1 MKIGKINKNT
11 MKKLLILL
19 ALPCSLYAME
29 VFEEEFPDGEIQE
42 EYSLDGQ
49 ACFDYIDG
57 KGWSEGENTRKG
69 KSFYV
74 GVGIG
79 SSGASMQQFS
89 YIDSIQNAF
98 IRAQMNAKTDM
109 AENQAKQ
116 ITSEISNEFVQSFKE
131 GIKPVDVVTNNDL
144 EAQNYEDLSVYQK
157 MKLLIHQKLDE
168 SISSENKDKVG
179 EDERE
184 LQQEID
190 DILSQNVFRDSI
202 EATASSNIRGMKVV
216 YSNLSAKP
224 NSNKTNVC
232 NVVVWSENFVKY
244 ADAMTTGNF
253 KVLSNPK
260 KKKKPLKDQVKKGE
274 ALMVTFGTFM
284 DRDENGDMSILSYAQ
299 SGIKSSTSN
308 SQQAAIRTAK
318 LKAERAIIQFRSEN
332 VEVQEKIDNFEV
344 TTEKANGMID
354 TYTEENIDRRQRA
367 SANGTLQGSK
377 VIHRWVQRHP
387 VTSRPVAGVVVS
399 WSPSDANFAK
409 SMKETLEK
417 EPDASGSSTEYQV
430 IQPQEYDSGSSSGD
444 DEDDF

>member
-1 MKIGKINKNT
+1 

-19 ALPCSLYAME
+19 IVPYSFVAAE
-29 VFEEEFPDGEIQE
+29 VFEEEFPDGDLQE

-49 ACFDYIDG
+49 ACFDYIDN

-79 SSGASMQQFS
+79 SSGASMQQVS

-109 AENQAKQ
+109 AESQAKQ

-131 GIKPVDVVTNNDL
+131 GVKPVDIITNNDL
-144 EAQNYEDLSVYQK
+144 EAQNYDDLSVYQK
-157 MKLLIHQKLDE
+157 MKLLIHQKLNE
-168 SISSENKDKVG
+168 SISKENKDKVG
-179 EDERE
+179 ENERE
-184 LQQEID
+184 LQREID
-190 DILSQNVFRDSI
+190 GILSQNVFRDSI
-202 EATASSNIRGMKVV
+202 EATAASNIRGMKVV

-253 KVLSNPK
+253 SVLNNPK
-260 KKKKPLKDQVKKGE
+260 KKKKPLKEQVKKGD

-284 DRDENGDMSILSYAQ
+284 DRDENGDMAILSYAQ

-332 VEVQEKIDNFEV
+332 VEVQEKINNFEI

-367 SANGTLQGSK
+367 SASGTLQGST
-377 VIHRWVQRHP
+377 VIHRWVKKHP
-387 VTSRPVAGVVVS
+387 VTSRAVAGVVVA
-399 WSPSDANFAK
+399 WSPSAANFAK
-409 SMKETLEK
+409 GMKETLEK
-417 EPDASGSSTEYQV
+417 QPNSSGSTSTYQ
-430 IQPQEYDSGSSSGD
+430 IIEPEEYDSGSSGGD

>member
-1 MKIGKINKNT
+1 

-19 ALPCSLYAME
+19 IVPYSFVAAE
-29 VFEEEFPDGEIQE
+29 VFEEEFPDGDLQE

-49 ACFDYIDG
+49 ACFDYIDN

-79 SSGASMQQFS
+79 SSGASMQQVS

-109 AENQAKQ
+109 AESQAKQ
-116 ITSEISNEFVQSFKE
+116 ITSEISNEFVFSFKE
-131 GIKPVDVVTNNDL
+131 GVKPVDVITNNDL
-144 EAQNYEDLSVYQK
+144 EAQNYDDLSVYQK
-157 MKLLIHQKLDE
+157 MKLLIHQKLNE
-168 SISSENKDKVG
+168 SISKENKDKVG
-179 EDERE
+179 ENERE
-184 LQQEID
+184 LQREID
-190 DILSQNVFRDSI
+190 GILSQNVFRDSI
-202 EATASSNIRGMKVV
+202 EATAASNIRGMKVV

-253 KVLSNPK
+253 SVLNNPK
-260 KKKKPLKDQVKKGE
+260 KKKKPLKEQVKKGD

-284 DRDENGDMSILSYAQ
+284 DRDENGDMAILSYAQ

-332 VEVQEKIDNFEV
+332 VEVQEKINNFEI

-367 SANGTLQGSK
+367 SASGTLQGST
-377 VIHRWVQRHP
+377 VVHRWVKKHP
-387 VTSRPVAGVVVS
+387 VTSRPVAGVVVA
-399 WSPSDANFAK
+399 WSPSAANFAK

-417 EPDASGSSTEYQV
+417 QPNSSGSTSTYQ
-430 IQPQEYDSGSSSGD
+430 IIEPEEYDSGSSGGD

>member
-1 MKIGKINKNT
+1 

-19 ALPCSLYAME
+19 IVPYSFVAAE
-29 VFEEEFPDGEIQE
+29 VFEEEFPDGDLQE

-49 ACFDYIDG
+49 ACFDYIDN

-79 SSGASMQQFS
+79 SSGASMQQVS

-109 AENQAKQ
+109 AESQAKQ

-131 GIKPVDVVTNNDL
+131 GVKPVDIITNNDL
-144 EAQNYEDLSVYQK
+144 EAQNYDDLSVYQK
-157 MKLLIHQKLDE
+157 MKLLIHQKLNE
-168 SISSENKDKVG
+168 SISKENKDKVG
-179 EDERE
+179 ENERE
-184 LQQEID
+184 LQREID
-190 DILSQNVFRDSI
+190 GILSQNVFRDSI
-202 EATASSNIRGMKVV
+202 EATAASNIRGMKVV

-253 KVLSNPK
+253 SVLNNPK
-260 KKKKPLKDQVKKGE
+260 KKKKPLKEQVKKGD

-284 DRDENGDMSILSYAQ
+284 DRDENGDMAILSYAQ

-332 VEVQEKIDNFEV
+332 VEVQEKINNFEI

-367 SANGTLQGSK
+367 SASGTLQGST
-377 VIHRWVQRHP
+377 VIHRWVKKHP
-387 VTSRPVAGVVVS
+387 VTSRAVAGVVVA
-399 WSPSDANFAK
+399 WSPSAANFAK
-409 SMKETLEK
+409 GMKETLEK
-417 EPDASGSSTEYQV
+417 QPNSSGSSSTYQ
-430 IQPQEYDSGSSSGD
+430 IIEPEEYDSGSSGGD

>member
-1 MKIGKINKNT
+1 

-19 ALPCSLYAME
+19 IVPYSFVAAE
-29 VFEEEFPDGEIQE
+29 VFEEEFPDGDLQE

-49 ACFDYIDG
+49 ACFDYIDN

-79 SSGASMQQFS
+79 SSGASMQQVS

-109 AENQAKQ
+109 AESQAKQ

-131 GIKPVDVVTNNDL
+131 GVKPVDIITNNDL
-144 EAQNYEDLSVYQK
+144 EAQNYDDLSVYQK
-157 MKLLIHQKLDE
+157 MKLLIHQKLNE
-168 SISSENKDKVG
+168 SISKENKDKVG
-179 EDERE
+179 ENERE
-184 LQQEID
+184 LQREID
-190 DILSQNVFRDSI
+190 GILSQNVFRDSI
-202 EATASSNIRGMKVV
+202 EATAASNIRGMKVV

-253 KVLSNPK
+253 SVLNNPK
-260 KKKKPLKDQVKKGE
+260 KKKKPLKEQVKKGD

-284 DRDENGDMSILSYAQ
+284 DRDENGDMAILSYAQ

-332 VEVQEKIDNFEV
+332 VEVQEKINNFEI

-367 SANGTLQGSK
+367 SASGTLQGST
-377 VIHRWVQRHP
+377 VIHRWVKKHP
-387 VTSRPVAGVVVS
+387 VTSRAVAGVVVA
-399 WSPSDANFAK
+399 WSPSAANFAK

-417 EPDASGSSTEYQV
+417 QPNSSGSSSTYQ
-430 IQPQEYDSGSSSGD
+430 IIEPEEYDSGSSGGD

>member
-1 MKIGKINKNT
+1 

-19 ALPCSLYAME
+19 IVPYSFMAAE
-29 VFEEEFPDGEIQE
+29 VFEEEFPDGDLQE

-49 ACFDYIDG
+49 ACFDYIDN

-79 SSGASMQQFS
+79 SSGASMQQVS

-109 AENQAKQ
+109 AESQAKQ

-131 GIKPVDVVTNNDL
+131 GVKPVDIITNNDL
-144 EAQNYEDLSVYQK
+144 EAQNYDDLSVYQK
-157 MKLLIHQKLDE
+157 MKLLIHQKLNE
-168 SISSENKDKVG
+168 SISKENKDKVG
-179 EDERE
+179 ENERE
-184 LQQEID
+184 LQREID
-190 DILSQNVFRDSI
+190 GILSQNVFRDSI
-202 EATASSNIRGMKVV
+202 EATAASNIRGMKVV
-216 YSNLSAKP
+216 DSNLSAKP

-253 KVLSNPK
+253 SVLNNPK
-260 KKKKPLKDQVKKGE
+260 KKKKPLKEQVKKGD

-284 DRDENGDMSILSYAQ
+284 DRDENGDMAILSYAQ

-332 VEVQEKIDNFEV
+332 VEVQEKINNFEI

-367 SANGTLQGSK
+367 SASGTLQGST
-377 VIHRWVQRHP
+377 VIHRWVKKHP
-387 VTSRPVAGVVVS
+387 VTSRAVAGVVVA
-399 WSPSDANFAK
+399 WSPSAANFAK

-417 EPDASGSSTEYQV
+417 QPNSSGSSSTYQ
-430 IQPQEYDSGSSSGD
+430 IIEPEEYDSGSSGGD

>member
-1 MKIGKINKNT
+1 

-19 ALPCSLYAME
+19 IVPYSLVAME
-29 VFEEEFPDGEIQE
+29 VFEEEFPDGDLQE
-42 EYSLDGQ
+42 EYSLDGK
-49 ACFDYIDG
+49 ACFDYIDN

-79 SSGASMQQFS
+79 SSGASMQQVS

-109 AENQAKQ
+109 AESQAKQ
-116 ITSEISNEFVQSFKE
+116 ITSEISNEFVFSFKE
-131 GIKPVDVVTNNDL
+131 GVKPVDVITNNDL
-144 EAQNYEDLSVYQK
+144 EAQNYDDLSVYQK
-157 MKLLIHQKLDE
+157 MKLLIHQKLNE
-168 SISSENKDKVG
+168 SISKENKDKVG
-179 EDERE
+179 ENERE
-184 LQQEID
+184 LQREID
-190 DILSQNVFRDSI
+190 GILSQNVFRDSI
-202 EATASSNIRGMKVV
+202 EATAASNIRGMKVV

-253 KVLSNPK
+253 SVLNNPK
-260 KKKKPLKDQVKKGE
+260 KKKKPLKEQVKKGD

-284 DRDENGDMSILSYAQ
+284 DRDENGDMAILSYAQ

-332 VEVQEKIDNFEV
+332 VEVQEKINNFEI
-344 TTEKANGMID
+344 TTEKANSMID
-354 TYTEENIDRRQRA
+354 TYSEENIDRRQRA
-367 SANGTLQGSK
+367 SASGTLQGST
-377 VIHRWVQRHP
+377 VVHRWVKKHP
-387 VTSRPVAGVVVS
+387 VTSRPVAGVVVA
-399 WSPSDANFAK
+399 WSPSAANFAK
-409 SMKETLEK
+409 SMKETLENK
-417 EPDASGSSTEYQV
+417 PNSSGSSSTYQV
-430 IQPQEYDSGSSSGD
+430 IEPEEYDSGSSGGD

>member
-1 MKIGKINKNT
+1 

-19 ALPCSLYAME
+19 IVPYSFVAAE
-29 VFEEEFPDGEIQE
+29 VFEEEFPDGDLQE

-49 ACFDYIDG
+49 ACFDYIDN

-79 SSGASMQQFS
+79 SSGASMQQVS

-109 AENQAKQ
+109 AESQAKQ

-131 GIKPVDVVTNNDL
+131 GVKPVDIITNNDL
-144 EAQNYEDLSVYQK
+144 EAQNYDDLSVYQK
-157 MKLLIHQKLDE
+157 MKLLIHQKLNE
-168 SISSENKDKVG
+168 SISKENKDKVG
-179 EDERE
+179 ENERE
-184 LQQEID
+184 LQREID
-190 DILSQNVFRDSI
+190 GILSQNVFRDSI
-202 EATASSNIRGMKVV
+202 EATAASNIRGMKVV

-253 KVLSNPK
+253 SVLNNPK
-260 KKKKPLKDQVKKGE
+260 KKKKPLKEQVKKGD

-284 DRDENGDMSILSYAQ
+284 DRDENGDMAILSYAQ
-299 SGIKSSTSN
+299 SGIKSNTSN

-332 VEVQEKIDNFEV
+332 VEVQEKINNFEI

-367 SANGTLQGSK
+367 SASGTLQGST
-377 VIHRWVQRHP
+377 VIHRWVKKHP
-387 VTSRPVAGVVVS
+387 VTSRAVAGVVVA
-399 WSPSDANFAK
+399 WSPSAANFAK

-417 EPDASGSSTEYQV
+417 QPNSSGSSSTYQ
-430 IQPQEYDSGSSSGD
+430 IIEPEEYDSGSSGGD

>member
-1 MKIGKINKNT
+1 

-19 ALPCSLYAME
+19 IVPYSFVAAE
-29 VFEEEFPDGEIQE
+29 VFEEEFPDGDLQE

-49 ACFDYIDG
+49 ACFDYIDN

-79 SSGASMQQFS
+79 SSGASMQQVS

-109 AENQAKQ
+109 AESQAKQ

-131 GIKPVDVVTNNDL
+131 GVKPVDIITNNDL
-144 EAQNYEDLSVYQK
+144 EAQNYDDLSVYQK
-157 MKLLIHQKLDE
+157 MKLLIHQKLNE
-168 SISSENKDKVG
+168 SISKENKDKVG
-179 EDERE
+179 ENERE
-184 LQQEID
+184 LQREID
-190 DILSQNVFRDSI
+190 GILSQNVFRDSI
-202 EATASSNIRGMKVV
+202 EATAASNIRGMKVV

-253 KVLSNPK
+253 SILNNPK
-260 KKKKPLKDQVKKGE
+260 KKKKPLKEQVKKGD

-284 DRDENGDMSILSYAQ
+284 DRDENGDMAILSYAQ

-332 VEVQEKIDNFEV
+332 VEVQEKINNFEI

-367 SANGTLQGSK
+367 SASGTLQGST
-377 VIHRWVQRHP
+377 VIHRWVKKHP
-387 VTSRPVAGVVVS
+387 VTSRAVAGVVVA
-399 WSPSDANFAK
+399 WSPSAANFAK

-417 EPDASGSSTEYQV
+417 QPNSSGSSSTYQ
-430 IQPQEYDSGSSSGD
+430 IIEPEEYDSGSSGGD

>member
-1 MKIGKINKNT
+1 

-19 ALPCSLYAME
+19 IVPYSFVAAE
-29 VFEEEFPDGEIQE
+29 VFEEEFPDGDLQE

-49 ACFDYIDG
+49 ACFDYIDN

-79 SSGASMQQFS
+79 SSGASMQQVS

-109 AENQAKQ
+109 AESQAKQ

-131 GIKPVDVVTNNDL
+131 GVKPVDIITNNDL
-144 EAQNYEDLSVYQK
+144 EAQDYDDLSVYQK
-157 MKLLIHQKLDE
+157 MKLLIHQKLNE
-168 SISSENKDKVG
+168 SISKENKDKVG
-179 EDERE
+179 ENERE
-184 LQQEID
+184 LQREID
-190 DILSQNVFRDSI
+190 GILSQNVFRDSI
-202 EATASSNIRGMKVV
+202 EATAASNIRGMKVV

-253 KVLSNPK
+253 SVLNNPK
-260 KKKKPLKDQVKKGE
+260 KKKKPLKEQVKKGD

-284 DRDENGDMSILSYAQ
+284 DRDENGDMAILSYAQ

-308 SQQAAIRTAK
+308 SQQAALRTAK

-332 VEVQEKIDNFEV
+332 VEVQEKINNFEI

-367 SANGTLQGSK
+367 SASGTLQGST
-377 VIHRWVQRHP
+377 VIHRWVKKHP
-387 VTSRPVAGVVVS
+387 VTSRAVAGVVVA
-399 WSPSDANFAK
+399 WSPSAANFAK
-409 SMKETLEK
+409 GMKETLEK
-417 EPDASGSSTEYQV
+417 QPNSSGSSSTYQ
-430 IQPQEYDSGSSSGD
+430 IIEPEEYDSGSSGGD

>member
-1 MKIGKINKNT
+1 

-19 ALPCSLYAME
+19 IVPYSFVAAE
-29 VFEEEFPDGEIQE
+29 VFEEEFPDGDLQE

-49 ACFDYIDG
+49 ACFDYIDN

-79 SSGASMQQFS
+79 SSGASMQQVS

-109 AENQAKQ
+109 AESQAKQ

-131 GIKPVDVVTNNDL
+131 GVKPVDIITNNDL
-144 EAQNYEDLSVYQK
+144 EAQNYDDLSVYQK
-157 MKLLIHQKLDE
+157 MKLLIHQKLNE
-168 SISSENKDKVG
+168 SISKENKDKVG
-179 EDERE
+179 ENERE
-184 LQQEID
+184 LQREID
-190 DILSQNVFRDSI
+190 GILSQNVFRDSI
-202 EATASSNIRGMKVV
+202 EATAASNIRGMKVV

-253 KVLSNPK
+253 SVLNNPK
-260 KKKKPLKDQVKKGE
+260 KKKKPLKEQVKKGD

-284 DRDENGDMSILSYAQ
+284 DRDENGDMAILSYAQ
-299 SGIKSSTSN
+299 SGIKSNTSN

-332 VEVQEKIDNFEV
+332 VEVQEKINNFEI

-354 TYTEENIDRRQRA
+354 TYTEENIDRRQKA
-367 SANGTLQGSK
+367 SASGTLQGST
-377 VIHRWVQRHP
+377 VIHRWVKKHP
-387 VTSRPVAGVVVS
+387 VTSRAVAGVVVA
-399 WSPSDANFAK
+399 WSPSAANFAK

-417 EPDASGSSTEYQV
+417 QPNSSGSSSTYQ
-430 IQPQEYDSGSSSGD
+430 IIEPEEYDSGSSGGD

>member
-1 MKIGKINKNT
+1 

-19 ALPCSLYAME
+19 IVPYSFVAAE
-29 VFEEEFPDGEIQE
+29 VFEEEFPDGDLQE

-49 ACFDYIDG
+49 ACFDYIDN

-79 SSGASMQQFS
+79 SSGASMQQVS

-109 AENQAKQ
+109 AESQAKQ
-116 ITSEISNEFVQSFKE
+116 ITSEISNEFVFSFKE
-131 GIKPVDVVTNNDL
+131 GVKPVDVITNNDL
-144 EAQNYEDLSVYQK
+144 EAQNYDDLSVYQK
-157 MKLLIHQKLDE
+157 MKLLIHQKLNE
-168 SISSENKDKVG
+168 SISKENKDKVG
-179 EDERE
+179 ENERE
-184 LQQEID
+184 LQREID
-190 DILSQNVFRDSI
+190 GILSQNVFRDSI
-202 EATASSNIRGMKVV
+202 EATAASNIRGMKVV

-253 KVLSNPK
+253 SVLNNPK
-260 KKKKPLKDQVKKGE
+260 KKKKPLKEQVKKGD

-284 DRDENGDMSILSYAQ
+284 DRDENGDMAILSYAQ

-308 SQQAAIRTAK
+308 SQQAALRTAK

-332 VEVQEKIDNFEV
+332 VEVQEKINNFEI
-344 TTEKANGMID
+344 TTEKANSMID
-354 TYTEENIDRRQRA
+354 TYSEENIDRRQRA
-367 SANGTLQGSK
+367 SASGTLQGST
-377 VIHRWVQRHP
+377 VVHRWVKKHP
-387 VTSRPVAGVVVS
+387 VTSRPVAGVVVA
-399 WSPSDANFAK
+399 WSPSAANFAK
-409 SMKETLEK
+409 SMKETLENK
-417 EPDASGSSTEYQV
+417 PNSSGSSSTYQV
-430 IQPQEYDSGSSSGD
+430 IEPEEYDSGSSGGD

>member
-1 MKIGKINKNT
+1 

-19 ALPCSLYAME
+19 IVPYSFVAAE
-29 VFEEEFPDGEIQE
+29 VFEEEFPDGDLQE

-49 ACFDYIDG
+49 ACFDYIDN

-79 SSGASMQQFS
+79 SSGASMQQVS

-109 AENQAKQ
+109 AESQAKQ

-131 GIKPVDVVTNNDL
+131 GVKPVDIITNNDL
-144 EAQNYEDLSVYQK
+144 EAQSYDDLSVYQK
-157 MKLLIHQKLDE
+157 MKLLIHQKLNE
-168 SISSENKDKVG
+168 SISKENKDKVG
-179 EDERE
+179 ENERE
-184 LQQEID
+184 LQREID
-190 DILSQNVFRDSI
+190 GILSQNVFRDSI
-202 EATASSNIRGMKVV
+202 EATAASNIRGMKVV

-253 KVLSNPK
+253 SVLNNPK
-260 KKKKPLKDQVKKGE
+260 KKKKPLKEQVKKGD

-284 DRDENGDMSILSYAQ
+284 DRDENGDMAILSYAQ
-299 SGIKSSTSN
+299 SGIKSNTSN

-332 VEVQEKIDNFEV
+332 VEVQEKINNFEI

-367 SANGTLQGSK
+367 SASGTLQGST
-377 VIHRWVQRHP
+377 VIHRWVKKHP
-387 VTSRPVAGVVVS
+387 VTSRAVAGVVVA
-399 WSPSDANFAK
+399 WSPSAANFAK

-417 EPDASGSSTEYQV
+417 QPNSSGSTSTYQ
-430 IQPQEYDSGSSSGD
+430 IIEPEEYDSGSSGGD

>member
-1 MKIGKINKNT
+1 

-19 ALPCSLYAME
+19 IVPYSFVAAE
-29 VFEEEFPDGEIQE
+29 VFEEEFPDGDLQE

-49 ACFDYIDG
+49 ACFDYIDN

-79 SSGASMQQFS
+79 SSGASMQQVS

-109 AENQAKQ
+109 AESQAKQ

-131 GIKPVDVVTNNDL
+131 GVKPVDIITNNDL
-144 EAQNYEDLSVYQK
+144 EAQNYDDLSVYQK
-157 MKLLIHQKLDE
+157 MKLLIHQKLNE
-168 SISSENKDKVG
+168 SISKENKDKVG
-179 EDERE
+179 ENERE
-184 LQQEID
+184 LQREID
-190 DILSQNVFRDSI
+190 GILSQNVFRDSI
-202 EATASSNIRGMKVV
+202 EATAASNIRGMKVV

-253 KVLSNPK
+253 SVLNNPK
-260 KKKKPLKDQVKKGE
+260 KKKKPLKEQVKKGD

-284 DRDENGDMSILSYAQ
+284 DRDENGDMAILSYAQ
-299 SGIKSSTSN
+299 SGIKSNTSN

-318 LKAERAIIQFRSEN
+318 LKEERAIIQFRSEN
-332 VEVQEKIDNFEV
+332 VEVQEKINNFEI

-367 SANGTLQGSK
+367 SASGTLQGST
-377 VIHRWVQRHP
+377 VIHRWVKKHP
-387 VTSRPVAGVVVS
+387 VTSRAVAGVVVA
-399 WSPSDANFAK
+399 WSPSAANFAK

-417 EPDASGSSTEYQV
+417 QPNSSGSSSTYQ
-430 IQPQEYDSGSSSGD
+430 IIEPEEYDSGSSGGD

>member
-1 MKIGKINKNT
+1 MKNT

-19 ALPCSLYAME
+19 IVPYSFVAAE
-29 VFEEEFPDGEIQE
+29 VFEEEFPDGDLQE

-49 ACFDYIDG
+49 ACFDYIDN

-79 SSGASMQQFS
+79 SSGASMQQVS

-109 AENQAKQ
+109 AESQAKQ

-131 GIKPVDVVTNNDL
+131 GVKPVDIITNNDL
-144 EAQNYEDLSVYQK
+144 EAQNYDDLSVYQK
-157 MKLLIHQKLDE
+157 MKLLIHQKLNE
-168 SISSENKDKVG
+168 SISKENKDKVG
-179 EDERE
+179 ENERE
-184 LQQEID
+184 LQREID
-190 DILSQNVFRDSI
+190 GILSQNVFRDSI
-202 EATASSNIRGMKVV
+202 EATAASNIRGMKVV

-253 KVLSNPK
+253 SVLNNPK
-260 KKKKPLKDQVKKGE
+260 KKKKPLKEQVKKGD

-284 DRDENGDMSILSYAQ
+284 DRDENGDMAILSYAQ

-332 VEVQEKIDNFEV
+332 VEVQEKINNFEI

-367 SANGTLQGSK
+367 SASGTLQGST
-377 VIHRWVQRHP
+377 VIHRWVKKHP
-387 VTSRPVAGVVVS
+387 VTSRAVAGVVVA
-399 WSPSDANFAK
+399 WSPSAANFAK

-417 EPDASGSSTEYQV
+417 QPNSSGSTSTYQ
-430 IQPQEYDSGSSSGD
+430 IIEPEEYDSGSSGGD

>member
-1 MKIGKINKNT
+1 

-19 ALPCSLYAME
+19 IVPYSFVAAE
-29 VFEEEFPDGEIQE
+29 VFEEEFPDGDLQE

-49 ACFDYIDG
+49 ACFDYMYN

-79 SSGASMQQFS
+79 SSGASMQQVS

-109 AENQAKQ
+109 AESQAKQ

-131 GIKPVDVVTNNDL
+131 GVKPVDIITNNDL
-144 EAQNYEDLSVYQK
+144 EAQNYDDLSVYQK
-157 MKLLIHQKLDE
+157 MKLLIHQKLNE
-168 SISSENKDKVG
+168 SISKENKDKVG
-179 EDERE
+179 ENERE
-184 LQQEID
+184 LQREID
-190 DILSQNVFRDSI
+190 GILSQNVFRDSI
-202 EATASSNIRGMKVV
+202 EATAASNIRGMKVV

-253 KVLSNPK
+253 SVLNNPK
-260 KKKKPLKDQVKKGE
+260 KKKKPLKEQVKKGD

-284 DRDENGDMSILSYAQ
+284 DRDENGDMAILSYAQ

-332 VEVQEKIDNFEV
+332 VEVQEKINNFEI

-367 SANGTLQGSK
+367 SASGTLQGST
-377 VIHRWVQRHP
+377 VIHRWVKKHP
-387 VTSRPVAGVVVS
+387 VTSRAVAGVVVA
-399 WSPSDANFAK
+399 WSPSAANFAK

-417 EPDASGSSTEYQV
+417 QPNSSGSSSTYQ
-430 IQPQEYDSGSSSGD
+430 IIEPEEYDSGSSGGD

>member
-1 MKIGKINKNT
+1 

-19 ALPCSLYAME
+19 IVPYSFVAAE
-29 VFEEEFPDGEIQE
+29 VFEEEFPDGDLQE

-49 ACFDYIDG
+49 ACFDYMYN

-79 SSGASMQQFS
+79 SSGASMQQVS

-109 AENQAKQ
+109 AESQAKQ

-131 GIKPVDVVTNNDL
+131 GVKPVDIITNNDL
-144 EAQNYEDLSVYQK
+144 EAQNYDDLSVYQK
-157 MKLLIHQKLDE
+157 MKLLIHQKLNE
-168 SISSENKDKVG
+168 SISKENKDKVG
-179 EDERE
+179 ENERE
-184 LQQEID
+184 LQREID
-190 DILSQNVFRDSI
+190 GILSQNVFRDSI
-202 EATASSNIRGMKVV
+202 EATAASNIRGMKVV

-253 KVLSNPK
+253 SVLNNPK
-260 KKKKPLKDQVKKGE
+260 KKKKPLKEQVKKGD

-284 DRDENGDMSILSYAQ
+284 DRDENGDMAILSYAQ
-299 SGIKSSTSN
+299 SGIKSNTSN

-332 VEVQEKIDNFEV
+332 VEVQEKINNFEI

-367 SANGTLQGSK
+367 SASGTLQGST
-377 VIHRWVQRHP
+377 VIHRWVKKHP
-387 VTSRPVAGVVVS
+387 VTSRAVAGVVVA
-399 WSPSDANFAK
+399 WSPSAANFAK

-417 EPDASGSSTEYQV
+417 QPNSSGSSSTYQ
-430 IQPQEYDSGSSSGD
+430 IIEPEEYDSGSSGGD

>member
-1 MKIGKINKNT
+1 

-19 ALPCSLYAME
+19 IVPYSFVAAE
-29 VFEEEFPDGEIQE
+29 VFEEEFPDGDLQE

-49 ACFDYIDG
+49 ACFDYIDN

-79 SSGASMQQFS
+79 SSGASMQQVS

-109 AENQAKQ
+109 AESQAKQ

-131 GIKPVDVVTNNDL
+131 GVKPVDVITNNDL
-144 EAQNYEDLSVYQK
+144 EAQDYDDLSVYQK
-157 MKLLIHQKLDE
+157 MKLLIHQKLNE
-168 SISSENKDKVG
+168 SISKENKDKVG
-179 EDERE
+179 ENERE
-184 LQQEID
+184 LQREID
-190 DILSQNVFRDSI
+190 GILSQNVFRDSI
-202 EATASSNIRGMKVV
+202 EATAASNIRGMKVV

-253 KVLSNPK
+253 SVLNNPK
-260 KKKKPLKDQVKKGE
+260 KKKKPLKEQVKKGD

-284 DRDENGDMSILSYAQ
+284 DRDENGDMAILSYAQ

-332 VEVQEKIDNFEV
+332 VEVQEKINNFEI

-367 SANGTLQGSK
+367 SASGTLQGST
-377 VIHRWVQRHP
+377 VIHRWVKKHP
-387 VTSRPVAGVVVS
+387 VTSRAVAGVVVA
-399 WSPSDANFAK
+399 WSPSAANFAK
-409 SMKETLEK
+409 GMKETLEK
-417 EPDASGSSTEYQV
+417 QPNSSGSSSTYQ
-430 IQPQEYDSGSSSGD
+430 IIEPEEYDSGSSGGD

>member
-1 MKIGKINKNT
+1 

-19 ALPCSLYAME
+19 IVPYSFVAAE
-29 VFEEEFPDGEIQE
+29 VFEEEFPDGDLQE

-49 ACFDYIDG
+49 ACFDYIDN

-79 SSGASMQQFS
+79 SSGASMQQVS

-109 AENQAKQ
+109 AESQAKQ

-131 GIKPVDVVTNNDL
+131 GVKPVDIITNNDL
-144 EAQNYEDLSVYQK
+144 EAQNYDDLSVYQK
-157 MKLLIHQKLDE
+157 MKLLIHQKLNE
-168 SISSENKDKVG
+168 SISKENKDKVG
-179 EDERE
+179 ENERE
-184 LQQEID
+184 LQREID
-190 DILSQNVFRDSI
+190 GILSQNVFRDSI
-202 EATASSNIRGMKVV
+202 EATAASNIRGMKVV

-253 KVLSNPK
+253 SVLNNPK
-260 KKKKPLKDQVKKGE
+260 KKKKPLKEQVKKGD

-284 DRDENGDMSILSYAQ
+284 DRDENGDMAILSYAQ

-308 SQQAAIRTAK
+308 SQQSAIRTAK

-332 VEVQEKIDNFEV
+332 VEVQEKINNFEI

-367 SANGTLQGSK
+367 SASGTLQGST
-377 VIHRWVQRHP
+377 VIHRWVKKHP
-387 VTSRPVAGVVVS
+387 VTSRAVAGVVVA
-399 WSPSDANFAK
+399 WSPSAANFAK

-417 EPDASGSSTEYQV
+417 QPNSSGSSSTYQ
-430 IQPQEYDSGSSSGD
+430 IIEPEEYDSGSSGGD

>member
-1 MKIGKINKNT
+1 

-19 ALPCSLYAME
+19 IVPYSFVAAE
-29 VFEEEFPDGEIQE
+29 VFEEEFPDGDLQE

-49 ACFDYIDG
+49 ACFDYIDN

-79 SSGASMQQFS
+79 SSGASMQQVS

-109 AENQAKQ
+109 AESQAKQ

-131 GIKPVDVVTNNDL
+131 GVKPVDIITNNDL
-144 EAQNYEDLSVYQK
+144 EAQNYDDLSVYQK
-157 MKLLIHQKLDE
+157 MKLLIHQKLNE
-168 SISSENKDKVG
+168 SISKENKDKVG
-179 EDERE
+179 ENERE
-184 LQQEID
+184 LQREID
-190 DILSQNVFRDSI
+190 GILSQNVFRDSI
-202 EATASSNIRGMKVV
+202 EATAASNIRGMKVV

-253 KVLSNPK
+253 SVLNNPK
-260 KKKKPLKDQVKKGE
+260 KKKKPLKEQVKKGD

-284 DRDENGDMSILSYAQ
+284 DRDENGDMAILSYAQ

-332 VEVQEKIDNFEV
+332 VEVQEKINNFEI

-367 SANGTLQGSK
+367 SASGTLQGST
-377 VIHRWVQRHP
+377 VIHRWVKKHP
-387 VTSRPVAGVVVS
+387 VTSRAVAGVVVA
-399 WSPSDANFAK
+399 WSPSAANFAK

-417 EPDASGSSTEYQV
+417 QPNSSGSTSTYQ
-430 IQPQEYDSGSSSGD
+430 IIEPEEYDSGSSGGD

>member
-1 MKIGKINKNT
+1 

-19 ALPCSLYAME
+19 IVPYSFVAAE
-29 VFEEEFPDGEIQE
+29 VFEEEFPDGDLQE

-49 ACFDYIDG
+49 ACFDYIDN

-79 SSGASMQQFS
+79 SSGASMQQVS

-109 AENQAKQ
+109 AESQAKQ

-131 GIKPVDVVTNNDL
+131 GVKPVDVITNNDL
-144 EAQNYEDLSVYQK
+144 EAQDYDDLSVYQK
-157 MKLLIHQKLDE
+157 MKLLIHQKLNE
-168 SISSENKDKVG
+168 SISKENKDKVG
-179 EDERE
+179 ENERE
-184 LQQEID
+184 LQREID
-190 DILSQNVFRDSI
+190 GILSQNVFRDSI
-202 EATASSNIRGMKVV
+202 EATAASNIRGMKVV

-253 KVLSNPK
+253 SVLNNPK
-260 KKKKPLKDQVKKGE
+260 KKKKPLKEQVKKGD

-284 DRDENGDMSILSYAQ
+284 DRDENGDMAILSYAQ
-299 SGIKSSTSN
+299 SGIKSNTSN

-332 VEVQEKIDNFEV
+332 VEVQEKINNFEI

-367 SANGTLQGSK
+367 SASGTLQGST
-377 VIHRWVQRHP
+377 VIHRWVKKHP
-387 VTSRPVAGVVVS
+387 VTSRAVAGVVVA
-399 WSPSDANFAK
+399 WSPSAANFAK
-409 SMKETLEK
+409 GMKETLEK
-417 EPDASGSSTEYQV
+417 QPNSSGSSSTYQ
-430 IQPQEYDSGSSSGD
+430 IIEPEEYDSGSSGGD

>member
-1 MKIGKINKNT
+1 

-19 ALPCSLYAME
+19 IVPYSFVAAE
-29 VFEEEFPDGEIQE
+29 VFEEEFPDGDLQE

-49 ACFDYIDG
+49 ACFDYIDN

-79 SSGASMQQFS
+79 SSGASMQQVS

-109 AENQAKQ
+109 AESQAKQ

-131 GIKPVDVVTNNDL
+131 GVKPVDIITNNDL
-144 EAQNYEDLSVYQK
+144 EAQNYDDLSVYQK
-157 MKLLIHQKLDE
+157 MKLLIHQKLNE
-168 SISSENKDKVG
+168 SISKENKDKVG
-179 EDERE
+179 ENERE
-184 LQQEID
+184 LQREID
-190 DILSQNVFRDSI
+190 GILSQNVFRDSI
-202 EATASSNIRGMKVV
+202 EATAASNIRGMKVV

-253 KVLSNPK
+253 SVLNNPK
-260 KKKKPLKDQVKKGE
+260 KKKKPLKEQVKKGD

-284 DRDENGDMSILSYAQ
+284 DRDENGDMAILSYAQ
-299 SGIKSSTSN
+299 SGIKSNTSN

-332 VEVQEKIDNFEV
+332 VEVQEKINNFEI

-367 SANGTLQGSK
+367 SASGTLQGST
-377 VIHRWVQRHP
+377 VIHRWVKKHP
-387 VTSRPVAGVVVS
+387 VTSRAVAGVVVA
-399 WSPSDANFAK
+399 WSPSAANFAK

-417 EPDASGSSTEYQV
+417 QPNSSGSTSTYQ
-430 IQPQEYDSGSSSGD
+430 IIEPEEYDSGSSGGD

>member
-1 MKIGKINKNT
+1 

-19 ALPCSLYAME
+19 IVPYSLVAME
-29 VFEEEFPDGEIQE
+29 VFEEEFPDGDLQE

-49 ACFDYIDG
+49 ACFDYIDN

-79 SSGASMQQFS
+79 SSGASMQQVS

-109 AENQAKQ
+109 AESQAKQ
-116 ITSEISNEFVQSFKE
+116 ITSEISNEFVFSFKE
-131 GIKPVDVVTNNDL
+131 GVKPVDVITNNDL
-144 EAQNYEDLSVYQK
+144 EAQNYDDLSVYQK
-157 MKLLIHQKLDE
+157 MKLLIHQKLNE
-168 SISSENKDKVG
+168 SISKENKDKVG
-179 EDERE
+179 ENERE
-184 LQQEID
+184 LQREID
-190 DILSQNVFRDSI
+190 GILSQNVFRDSI
-202 EATASSNIRGMKVV
+202 EATAASNIRGMKVV

-253 KVLSNPK
+253 SVLNNPK
-260 KKKKPLKDQVKKGE
+260 KKKKPLKEQVKKGD

-284 DRDENGDMSILSYAQ
+284 DRDENGDMAILSYAQ

-332 VEVQEKIDNFEV
+332 VEVQEKINNFEI
-344 TTEKANGMID
+344 TTEKANSMID
-354 TYTEENIDRRQRA
+354 TYSEENIDRRQRA
-367 SANGTLQGSK
+367 SASGTLQGST
-377 VIHRWVQRHP
+377 VVHRWVKKHP
-387 VTSRPVAGVVVS
+387 VTSRAVAGVVVA
-399 WSPSDANFAK
+399 WSPSAANFAK
-409 SMKETLEK
+409 SMKETLENK
-417 EPDASGSSTEYQV
+417 PNSSGSSSTYQV
-430 IQPQEYDSGSSSGD
+430 IEPEEYDSGSSGGD

>member
-1 MKIGKINKNT
+1 

-19 ALPCSLYAME
+19 IVPYSFVAAE
-29 VFEEEFPDGEIQE
+29 VFEEEFPDGDLQE

-49 ACFDYIDG
+49 ACFDYIDN

-79 SSGASMQQFS
+79 SSGASMQQVS

-109 AENQAKQ
+109 AESQAKQ

-131 GIKPVDVVTNNDL
+131 GVKPVDIITNNDL
-144 EAQNYEDLSVYQK
+144 EAQNYDDLSVYQK
-157 MKLLIHQKLDE
+157 MKLLIHQKLNE
-168 SISSENKDKVG
+168 SISKENKDKVG
-179 EDERE
+179 QNERE
-184 LQQEID
+184 LQREID
-190 DILSQNVFRDSI
+190 GILSQNVFRDSI
-202 EATASSNIRGMKVV
+202 EATAASNIRGMKVV

-253 KVLSNPK
+253 SVLNNPK
-260 KKKKPLKDQVKKGE
+260 KKKKPLKEQVKKGD

-284 DRDENGDMSILSYAQ
+284 DRDENGDMAILSYAQ

-308 SQQAAIRTAK
+308 SQQAALRTAK

-332 VEVQEKIDNFEV
+332 VEVQEKINNFEI

-367 SANGTLQGSK
+367 SASGTLQGST
-377 VIHRWVQRHP
+377 VIHRWVKKHP
-387 VTSRPVAGVVVS
+387 VTSRAVAGVVVA
-399 WSPSDANFAK
+399 WSPSAANFAK

-417 EPDASGSSTEYQV
+417 QPNSSGSSSTYQ
-430 IQPQEYDSGSSSGD
+430 IIEPEEYDSGSSGGD